1 MPRHHPTP
9 DEAATKIQAT
19 FRGYSTRKH
28 IQEEKKQISEMSSPL
43 SPTQPDP
50 NLAATKIQA
59 TYRGY
64 RTRKELG
71 QVVRHPDVKIRH
83 SEPIEQLR
91 ISHEERHARGLSD
104 ISSKSTLWAIE
115 DEEER
120 RNLAATRIQAA
131 FRGYYVRSHL
141 AESERS
147 GDSSPYY
154 SPHISE
160 DEAATKIQA
169 AFRGYRVRKNM
180 RSQTSPIHRYH
191 GQQYDEAARKI
202 QANYRGYRVR
212 KEIGSLKQHQ
222 NTLES

>member
-1 MPRHHPTP
+1 M
-9 DEAATKIQAT
+9 I
-19 FRGYSTRKH
+19 
-28 IQEEKKQISEMSSPL
+28 IISSP
-43 SPTQPDP
+43 SQPDP

-71 QVVRHPDVKIRH
+71 QVVRHPDAKVRL
-83 SEPIEQLR
+83 SEPITQLK

-104 ISSKSTLWAIE
+104 ISNKSTLEATE
-115 DEEER
+115 DEEKR

-131 FRGYYVRSHL
+131 YRGYYVRSHL
-141 AESERS
+141 AESERN
-147 GDSSPYY
+147 GDSSSCY
-154 SPHISE
+154 SPQISE

-169 AFRGYRVRKNM
+169 AFRGYCVRKNM
-180 RSQTSPIHRYH
+180 RSQTEPIPRYND
-191 GQQYDEAARKI
+191 QKYDEAARKI

-212 KEIGSLKQHQ
+212 KEIWSLKQHQ